1 MRNAAAS
8 GRASQAGTTLMRA
21 YSQAATASSIQPVP
35 RAHQKLLSGCIG
47 FIVALVFLPLTVL
60 AVEAPPGLARK
71 IAHRESET
79 AAERSHYAFRQSV
92 RVTEMTAR
100 GANAGEYREVRE
112 VVFSPEHER
121 SEKFIGQPMNT
132 LKNLRMTDEDF
143 ADVRNIQPFVLTEQL
158 LPLYETKFRGDEKVN
173 DIDCWVLQVRPRQ
186 ILQNQRLFDGL
197 LWANKDDYSI
207 VKSEGQAVPQVI
219 TSKSENLFPRFTTL
233 RHPVREGW
241 WFPVETYGDDTLP
254 FRTGP
259 LRIRLIIRFS
269 GYQKFGADTSITFE
283 K

>member
-1 MRNAAAS
+1 
-8 GRASQAGTTLMRA
+8 MRA
-21 YSQAATASSIQPVP
+21 YCQAASARVTQPIP
-35 RAHQKLLSGCIG
+35 SAHWKLLSGGCIG
-47 FIVALVFLPLTVL
+47 FIVTFAAFAVAAR
-60 AVEAPPGLARK
+60 AVEAPAGLARK

-79 AAERSHYAFRQSV
+79 AAERGHYAFRQTV
-92 RVTEMTAR
+92 RVTEMTSR
-100 GANAGEYREVRE
+100 GANNGEYREVRE
-112 VVFSPEHER
+112 VIFSPSQDR
-121 SEKFIGQPMNT
+121 SERAVGVPLNT

-143 ADVRNIQPFVLTEQL
+143 ADIRDIQPFVLTEQL
-158 LPLYETKFRGDEKVN
+158 LPLYETKFRGEEKVD

-197 LWANKDDYSI
+197 LWANKQDYSI

-219 TSKSENLFPRFTTL
+219 TAKSENLFPRFTTI
-233 RHPVREGW
+233 RRPVREGW
-241 WFPVETYGDDTLP
+241 WFPVETYGDDMLP

-259 LRIRLIIRFS
+259 LRIRLVIRFS